1 MNEKRIDKKWIAEYN
16 VLYSS
21 NTIILILGK
30 GRENANNMV
39 NITYNRGAKTV
50 IGFSNIVKCHEMN
63 YWSNEF
69 FKGLRDTGNIG
80 KALAY
85 AKNRTQR
92 RFPAG
97 RTTDNPYVVGN
108 KATLHSN

>member
-39 NITYNRGAKTV
+39 NIIYNRGAKTV
-50 IGFSNIVKCHEMN
+50 IGFDKETICEETN
-63 YWSNEF
+63 YWCDLF

-80 KALAY
+80 MALEY
-85 AKNRTQR
+85 AEDLTQR
-92 RFPAG
+92 EFFHG
-97 RTTDNPYVVGN
+97 RTTENPHVKGN
-108 KATLHSN
+108 KGKLCLD